1 MADNDS
7 VFNVNEEDL
16 SFALDQDEQNDDTN
30 QESDAILQ
38 TLVGEG
44 KKFKSINDLARSV
57 IHKDLHIKKIEEEN
71 RTLRQAT
78 AETKTVD
85 QLLKALNA
93 SNSSGTTVT
102 DRSLESNQNVDVNN
116 APVASVEEVSKKVLE
131 ALEAKTAAQTQQN
144 NLNQVKQALIR
155 QFGADYANVLKAKAD
170 ELGMD
175 TDTVDMMAR
184 KTPKAL
190 FSLLGV
196 QSTTSL
202 SPSPNQSSRTEAVA
216 GKPNEKTFSYYEK
229 LRKSNPKLYESK
241 QIQNEIMQEAMR
253 QGQNFYR

>member
-1 MADNDS
+1 MADKDS
-7 VFNVNEEDL
+7 VFEVNDEDL
-16 SFALDQDEQNDDTN
+16 SFALDQDEQNDDAN
-30 QESDAILQ
+30 QEADAILQ

-44 KKFKSINDLARSV
+44 KKFKSVNDLARSV
-57 IHKDLHIKKIEEEN
+57 VHKDLHIQRIEEEN
-71 RTLRQAT
+71 RALRQAT

-85 QLLKALNA
+85 QILKALNA
-93 SNSSGTTVT
+93 SNGSGNTVP
-102 DRSLESNQNVDVNN
+102 DKVLDNQNVDVNN
-116 APVASVEEVSKKVLE
+116 APAASVEEVSKKVLE

-144 NLNQVKQALIR
+144 NLSQVKQALIR
-155 QFGADYANVLKAKAD
+155 QFGADYANVLKAKAE

-196 QSTTSL
+196 QATPSV
-202 SPSPNQSSRTEAVA
+202 SPTPNQVTRTESLAR
-216 GKPNEKTFSYYEK
+216 GGSEKTFSYYEK
-229 LRKSNPKLYESK
+229 IRKTDPKRYESR